1 MEFSRHE
8 YWSRLPFP
16 SPRDLPDPA
25 IESGSPALQADSLS
39 SEPPGKWNYFIKFS
53 TQWDIFPPSFSSL
66 SSHQDSEWV
75 DFKNDPDSESRL
87 CFLTLKLNHLSSSQ
101 FLKKLGFWIRNSLY
115 VSMSRASVTDDE
127 NCDLRLCRIQLQIS
141 CRCKEIYICMHTHT
155 HTHFHGDDLF
165 YLCLYLN
172 KNGWSGSSEKD
183 KLGWEGV
190 TLRNIR
196 NLYYTTA

>member
-1 MEFSRHE
+1 MR
-8 YWSRLPFP
+8 Y
-16 SPRDLPDPA
+16 
-25 IESGSPALQADSLS
+25 
-39 SEPPGKWNYFIKFS
+39 
-53 TQWDIFPPSFSSL
+53 FPPSFSSL

-101 FLKKLGFWIRNSLY
+101 FLKKLGFWTRNSLY
-115 VSMSRASVTDDE
+115 VSMSRASVTDNE

-141 CRCKEIYICMHTHT
+141 CRCKEIYICIHTHTHT

-165 YLCLYLN
+165 DLCPYLN
-172 KNGWSGSSEKD
+172 KNGWSESSEKD

-196 NLYYTTA
+196 NLYYTTAQETWNIVHEFSKATTTEYNRLHIFTNINLYSHNSGS